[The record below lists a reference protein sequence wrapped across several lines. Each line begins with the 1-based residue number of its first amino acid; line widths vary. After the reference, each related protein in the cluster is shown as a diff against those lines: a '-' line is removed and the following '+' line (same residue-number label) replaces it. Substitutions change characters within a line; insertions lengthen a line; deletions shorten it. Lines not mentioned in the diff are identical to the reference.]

1 MDYTR
6 ILGSRWGN
14 ATFKQMF
21 MEKSLFDDVNLNDSS
36 FINLAM
42 LNTVFDSC
50 TLNESKFKKL
60 AMTDSEFNNANL
72 SGSKFFAA
80 DFRNVE
86 IDQDCKLEGMKINGI
101 SVKELLELYK
111 EKQNAEENGFSEKAK
126 QEEKQEKE

>member
-6 ILGSRWGN
+6 ILGSRWGK

-50 TLNESKFKKL
+50 TLNGSKFKKL
-60 AMTDSEFNNANL
+60 AMTDSEFDNANL
-72 SGSKFFAA
+72 SGSKFFAV

-86 IDQDCKLEGMKINGI
+86 IGKDCELEGMKINGI
-101 SVKELLELYK
+101 SVEEMLKLYK
-111 EKQNAEENGFSEKAK
+111 EKQNAEKNGFSEKAE
-126 QEEKQEKE
+126 QEEKE